1 MYCYI
6 IPIADFCTHGE
17 VVLWSSSVHRAGVV
31 VVCVN
36 GTWSKICGGTF
47 NNNFASV
54 VCSQLGY
61 SQYGRCATS
70 YYKYNS
76 NVLNM
81 R

>member
-1 MYCYI
+1 M
-6 IPIADFCTHGE
+6 
-17 VVLWSSSVHRAGVV
+17 

-61 SQYGRCATS
+61 TQYGIQH
-70 YYKYNS
+70 YMLNS
-76 NVLNM
+76 LRAILEM
-81 R
+81 